1 MATSS
6 TTAHTAT
13 WQCLQHWWNA
23 VDTAGFGF
31 YAAASQTLATVM
43 ADAQQLFAPDRYI
56 VTALCSATQA
66 SWERQAGR
74 HSAAAALDEQALQLV
89 RRELPRE
96 EGGMA
101 PDTAEYLQLL
111 ALADATT
118 GRAADAL
125 GNHVEGDPQQLI
137 QQGDE
142 VLAAVQDC
150 DFPAELTALLQT
162 DLDNAVWGYCGLH
175 AVRAVIRHSW
185 VNAEVAMSVGEWERA
200 QTFAT
205 QAVELSSQWFSPRH
219 QVKSLLVEAAA
230 TSGTDPQL
238 ARKKALLAFEN
249 ARATKFLPLEW
260 AAAMLLASLPG
271 DDISHWEEQIA
282 QLREQLNQRGAC
294 YPE

>member
-1 MATSS
+1 MAISPTP
-6 TTAHTAT
+6 TAST

-31 YAAASQTLATVM
+31 YDAASQTLATVM
-43 ADAQQLFAPDRYI
+43 ADAQQLPSPDSYI
-56 VTALCSATQA
+56 VTALCTATQA

-74 HSAAAALDEQALQLV
+74 HSAAAALDDQALQLV

-118 GRAADAL
+118 GRAADTL
-125 GNHVEGDPQQLI
+125 GNDVEGDAQQFL

-142 VLAAVQDC
+142 VLVALQEC
-150 DFPAELTALLQT
+150 EFPTELTVVLQENP
-162 DLDNAVWGYCGLH
+162 DNTVWGYCGLH
-175 AVRAVIRHSW
+175 TIRTVIRHSW
-185 VNAEVAMSVGEWERA
+185 VNAEVAMSLGDWKRA

-205 QAVELSSQWFSPRH
+205 QAVELSGRWFSPRH
-219 QVKSLLVEAAA
+219 QVKSLLVDAAA
-230 TSGTDPQL
+230 TSGTDPQ
-238 ARKKALLAFEN
+238 AAHKKAEIVVRN
-249 ARATKFLPLEW
+249 AHTAKFLPLEW
-260 AAAMLLASLPG
+260 AAAMLLRSLPG
-271 DDISHWEEQIA
+271 TDVSHWDEQVT
-282 QLREQLNQRGAC
+282 QLREQLNEWGAC